1 MPPRRY
7 TSALRSEQTAAGRR
21 RVLDAAAAL
30 FAERGYLGTTI
41 AQIAAA
47 AGVSTQSVYNMG
59 GGKAELLKAA
69 YDAAVAGDDE
79 PVPVAQRPLI
89 QAMIAAPDPREA
101 LALYARLGREIA
113 QRTHPLVTV
122 VLAQAATGDPVLK
135 EFAELIEAQ
144 RAAGTGATARH
155 LASRFELRA
164 GVSEQ
169 AAADILWTL
178 TAPDIIE
185 RLVIRRNWPW
195 ETYERWLAEA
205 MASSLL
211 PPDLPTGPAGRTGKP
226 AGERARPHGN

>member
-7 TSALRSEQTAAGRR
+7 TSSLRSEQTAQGRR
-21 RVLDAAAAL
+21 RVLEAAGAL

-47 AGVSTQSVYNMG
+47 AGVSTQSVYNMA

-101 LALYARLGREIA
+101 LVLYARLACEIA
-113 QRTHPLVTV
+113 QRTHRLVTI
-122 VLAQAATGDPVLK
+122 VLAQAAIGDADLG

-144 RAAGTGATARH
+144 RAAGTAATARH
-155 LASRFELRA
+155 LAARFELRA
-164 GVSEQ
+164 GISEQ

-178 TAPDIIE
+178 SAPDIVE
-185 RLVIRRNWPW
+185 RLVVKRNWSW
-195 ETYERWLAEA
+195 ETYERWLAET

-211 PPDLPTGPAGRTGKP
+211 PA
-226 AGERARPHGN
+226 